1 MLKTV
6 GGLKS
11 FDKIV
16 GGNPDIIIE
25 RGEIILKGAKGTF
38 RGKTLKTGLKAE
50 DYLLNKCIYIVY
62 KFSHQRVI
70 VRSNLIILLV

>member
-1 MLKTV
+1 MWIARESFFINHVVKPNVLKTV
-6 GGLKS
+6 GKLKS

-50 DYLLNKCIYIVY
+50 DY
-62 KFSHQRVI
+62 F
-70 VRSNLIILLV
+70 